1 MEALVGE
8 NKKLLNEA
16 HPKLKNIMTTDIG
29 SFMKG
34 LEVLVVSKITDSM
47 KQLKMLITQDMII
60 IDLVGL
66 EDLKVYDGY
75 RGICW

>member
-1 MEALVGE
+1 MA
-8 NKKLLNEA
+8 
-16 HPKLKNIMTTDIG
+16 TDIE
-29 SFMKG
+29 SFMKD
-34 LEVLVVSKITDSM
+34 LEMLVVSKITDSM
-47 KQLKMLITQDMII
+47 EQLKTLITQDMIV